1 MAQAG
6 LLTNPLMPATGSA
19 ASSLNPLVGAPPP
32 PAATG
37 LDALQQS
44 LADIATIGETVRQ
57 RVPIVAPQVAPQTGP
72 SIAFS
77 PSTKQFFVQGRTF
90 SQDDAQSAIES
101 EALLG
106 QPGVAAPQGG
116 DWVPV
121 DQQSYAGYLAGIKNP
136 SLGTL
141 FTKGFGRGVDTTQ
154 LLAGRGLQ
162 LAGAEELGG
171 NIVKQQVEDLRR
183 TDPYSR
189 RFSDVQSGNDA
200 VEWFVANLGE
210 QVPNILES
218 VAVAGGGA
226 IAGTFTGGPGVG
238 TAAGALAG
246 LAGKSAFK
254 QAVLAAARKKVAG
267 EVLNEAERK
276 VLRSAG
282 ALVGATAATFTDSL
296 RTGAADIYGELRDQ
310 GADPD
315 DITAK
320 MTALAGAF
328 PYALAEMTT
337 EGLLVGRAF
346 GKIAAPRAM
355 AAGTSLPRRGAELL
369 RRSAVGGAIGGASEG
384 GTELFQE
391 SLLLGLSDQDFSKP
405 ENIQRLID
413 SFAAGAAIGG
423 PIGAVAN
430 LRGKKPANLLNPG
443 QSSDNAAAAG
453 GTPQLGGPGP
463 IPLLTGPSTA
473 LGPATEQVEG
483 TPYTPRT
490 DISGLVS
497 GQQPLMLPPPGAVLQ
512 VQGQPDFVVDED
524 GNIRQATP
532 DDVVVGISDRGF
544 VPATAPGTQ
553 GVLDV
558 FPGSQTTARELRGMM
573 EAPATAPTTLLQPEG
588 VTGEVPA
595 AAPTFDQGVLPFE
608 TGLAPRYMAQP
619 QAPAGTLSDN
629 TQLRELQNALGR
641 RQTQEQQFAGV
652 QPTVTPEVGA
662 LDQRLAESQPFL
674 DVMGT
679 EGRLLAEPQYGVT
692 EEEARQAW
700 LDTKSGRT
708 RNWNQ
713 LSQNVRNQWVDALNG
728 TYTVGD
734 LKQIKRDL
742 SSAESAAR
750 LNKSEPRTVVTGAI
764 TPTPVFKKEAPRAA
778 KKPKASALAKGKQAR
793 TAGPVGAKPAARPAP
808 TGARALKTQEPRQ
821 APTVTVQDVKAD
833 PQYKPTMAALD
844 AAVKDGTITGRDRMK
859 LLVDLNKDGDFEL
872 VKDELASKR
881 AAAAKKTAAKKT
893 ATKKATVDGIS
904 DWDRAHRNDRADTL
918 FEGDVTS
925 RVSRQNAVAKHG
937 NRAAH
942 GMAKAAT
949 LTQAFNDLVS
959 ILANGIDI
967 GRGRKGLDTA
977 SIAAKVGEGSAVG
990 TATGTA
996 YFDGA
1001 FALVGRDGHSGRFTS
1016 ADQIAGILVNDAV
1029 ADTGVIEALRSMFP
1043 NLSVE
1048 SYSNTGKL
1056 LSETKSSPKAAAKPA
1071 PKAAALKKGKP
1082 ALTYDTVRQEVID
1095 AADADIISQ
1104 EQYDTLMAGLDRQ
1117 TSTPDRIKA
1126 QLDYL
1131 IKGGTIKKVAPGEAR
1146 GLREQEKE
1154 VVREQ
1159 APTETAEELSA
1170 TDTDYRD
1177 LNKDVVAARDAKEI
1191 YPLQA
1196 RVLQDMIA
1204 ARKPLGEIRRALV
1217 GFTSANKSLTM
1228 KQQVNRRDFLA
1239 GLAATIVVAS
1249 GIDSKAY
1256 AKIGSTTKMDLAKV
1270 IEGLSP
1276 TEAVIASLRWIMDNS
1291 NSAFERRIAA
1301 KLLKNGMGDTVLYIQ
1316 PSGDVDLYG
1325 TTRLDSSGR
1334 STVSIFT
1341 PQGLNVETVLHELIH
1356 AYVQQRWGKI
1366 SAYLEENKRFL
1377 KDTTDRNDK
1386 LLAEFRELWRG
1397 LSNAIERD
1405 FPSVLESAEWTA
1417 ALGSA
1422 DELLSWVM
1430 TNPDIQA
1437 FMRTIDIKGN
1447 PVQTP
1452 KNSMWEAFKKWVME
1466 LLGMKYVPSELSA
1479 LDRILGLGENIIDA
1493 GAAVRTGDFSIKLA
1507 KAVEEQNNDM
1517 LVNEQRV
1524 EKMINGMPSSLR
1536 DPVRTVTDTFGGL
1549 GARTV
1554 ARFGLMN
1561 QLIDFAV
1568 SKGIST
1574 ARKFARLSRERG
1586 AIVERQQA
1594 AFVKWA
1600 EDHATLPKKERGVG
1614 AGTVNGLIEAM
1625 TRQEAWGFTPDYFT
1639 GEDKGT
1645 KIKIDPDLEQWYQS
1659 LSLAGQKSVR
1669 EAFRLNYNSLK
1680 QMQEAVVT
1688 ATNTEYDALIAGT
1701 PDADAKKKLEEAKAN
1716 SLTQFRTLLK
1726 IEPTRPYAP
1735 LTRYGDWVVV
1745 GRSQE
1750 LLDAMEAGDF
1760 KTIGKL
1766 ELDERHYFV
1775 DFADTRAE
1783 AAKMQREI
1791 QSTYGTGPDNAV
1803 FFLKNEAEDDMFG
1816 GRDMMY
1822 AFQRLNSLIEAQGLN
1837 PDLSRQLRQTA
1848 TQLQLMAMAA
1858 SSARKGE
1865 LRRRNIASGDLD
1877 MVKAILSRGR
1887 ASAHFVGAVY
1897 KNSEIL
1903 DALRQMERETKARGE
1918 GREDRQAAYNGIVA
1932 RYVDGLQGRV
1942 QNTLA
1947 DTLTSY
1953 TSVWMLGFSPSY
1965 YIQQGLQNLMLTLPE
1980 MAARHGYGDSMRA
1993 LRAGYGQVMKAW
2005 DGSRLTEQLDLD
2017 KVDAKYR
2024 ALAMFLAES
2033 GELDVGINKEMGLIT
2048 SDGDGFISN
2057 TFKRVMDRIRGL
2069 TRKIE
2074 AINRLSAGVAM
2085 YDLELSSTRG
2095 TPPTYDADAYRS
2107 YVKDFR
2113 KAHPDM
2119 SPLTERQFAAANAAM
2134 RLITDTHGNYSM
2146 ENAPLFLRG
2155 TLGRVLG
2162 QFQKFRVMLA
2172 GLYVREFYNA
2182 FRDPSL
2188 SPEERRVARRA
2199 LMFLSGHAAIVGG
2212 LIGSP
2217 AAAIFMLV
2225 YNMLSGDDEER
2236 GDLERDI
2243 RQAVGDDTLANLLL
2257 RGVPTLLGVDVSGT
2271 LGQGNLLS
2279 VAPYAELPSDRDTY
2293 AKYILSLTGPAIGG
2307 VGANAADAAALLS
2320 DGNYYKALEKLMPRG
2335 IGAASK
2341 SLREAVAGETT
2352 MRGDVLTQPI
2362 DLNAVEALWG
2372 TLGLAPIS
2380 RVNRQFARNEFYKDQ
2395 KFYQDRAS
2403 DIKRAYTEA
2412 SKDRD
2417 TNTMTALKLEWKGL
2431 QTARRARGFKVQPV
2445 LDLVKAPR
2453 EQAKREKQTV
2463 GGIPFTTG
2471 TKGRAEQ
2478 IATTAGTA
2486 R

>member
-6 LLTNPLMPATGSA
+6 LFTNPLTPATGG
-19 ASSLNPLVGAPPP
+19 ASVLNPLVGAPPP
-32 PAATG
+32 VVTG

-44 LADIATIGETVRQ
+44 LADIAAIGETVSQ

-90 SQDDAQSAIES
+90 SQDDAQSALES

-106 QPGVAAPQGG
+106 QPGGALPQGG

-121 DQQSYAGYLAGIKNP
+121 DPQSYAGYLAGIKNP

-141 FTKGFGRGVDTTQ
+141 FTKGFGRGVDSMQ

-162 LAGAEELGG
+162 LAGAEKFGG
-171 NIVKQQVEDLRR
+171 DIVKQQVEDLRQ
-183 TDPYSR
+183 TSPYSR
-189 RFSDVQSGNDA
+189 QFSQIKSGDDA
-200 VEWFVANLGE
+200 IQWFVANLGE
-210 QVPNILES
+210 QGPNLLES
-218 VAVAGGGA
+218 VAVAAAGAAAGTAAGGPGLGTIGGA
-226 IAGTFTGGPGVG
+226 IAG
-238 TAAGALAG
+238 
-246 LAGKSAFK
+246 LAGKAEFK
-254 QAVLAAARKKVAG
+254 AAVLAAARKQIAG
-267 EVLNEAERK
+267 EILDAAERK
-276 VLRSAG
+276 VLRSAAG
-282 ALVGATAATFTDSL
+282 IAGATAASYANNIA
-296 RTGAADIYGELRDQ
+296 TGASDIYGELRDR
-310 GADPD
+310 GADPND
-315 DITAK
+315 VNAK
-320 MTALAGAF
+320 MTALMGSI
-328 PYALAEMTT
+328 PYAALETLPEFLLA
-337 EGLLVGRAF
+337 GRVL
-346 GKIAAPRAM
+346 GGVAAPRAM
-355 AAGTSLPRRGAELL
+355 AAGTGVVRRGAELL
-369 RRSAVGGAIGGASEG
+369 RRGAVGGAVGALGEG
-384 GTELFQE
+384 GTELGQE
-391 SLLLGLSDQDFSKP
+391 ALLLGLSDQDLSKP

-430 LRGKKPANLLNPG
+430 LRGHKPANLLDPG
-443 QSSDNAAAAG
+443 QNADDGTGTTAG

-463 IPLLTGPSTA
+463 VPLLTGPSTA
-473 LGPATEQVEG
+473 LGPAVEQVEG
-483 TPYTPRT
+483 APYTPRT

-497 GQQPLMLPPPGAVLQ
+497 GQQLMLPPPGAVLQ
-512 VQGQPDFVVDED
+512 VQGQPDFVVDES

-558 FPGSQTTARELRGMM
+558 FPGGQTTARELRGMM
-573 EAPATAPTTLLQPEG
+573 EAPAAAPTTLLQPEG

-595 AAPTFDQGVLPFE
+595 TAPTFDQGVLPFE
-608 TGLAPRYMAQP
+608 SGLAPRYMEQP
-619 QAPAGTLSDN
+619 AAPAGTLAEN
-629 TQLRELQNALGR
+629 PILRAAREAMLR

-662 LDQRLAESQPFL
+662 LGQRLAESQPFL

-679 EGRLLAEPQYGVT
+679 EGRLLAEPQYGAT
-692 EEEARQAW
+692 EEEARQVW
-700 LDTKSGRT
+700 LDTKGGRT

-728 TYTVGD
+728 NYTADD

-750 LNKSEPRTVVTGAI
+750 LTKTQPRTVVTGAI

-778 KKPKASALAKGKQAR
+778 KKPKATALAKGKQAR
-793 TAGPVGAKPAARPAP
+793 VAGPVAAKPVARPAP
-808 TGARALKTQEPRQ
+808 AGTHGVKAKEPRQ

-872 VKDELASKR
+872 VKDELAAKR
-881 AAAAKKTAAKKT
+881 AAAAKKPA
-893 ATKKATVDGIS
+893 
-904 DWDRAHRNDRADTL
+904 
-918 FEGDVTS
+918 
-925 RVSRQNAVAKHG
+925 
-937 NRAAH
+937 
-942 GMAKAAT
+942 
-949 LTQAFNDLVS
+949 
-959 ILANGIDI
+959 
-967 GRGRKGLDTA
+967 
-977 SIAAKVGEGSAVG
+977 
-990 TATGTA
+990 
-996 YFDGA
+996 
-1001 FALVGRDGHSGRFTS
+1001 
-1016 ADQIAGILVNDAV
+1016 
-1029 ADTGVIEALRSMFP
+1029 
-1043 NLSVE
+1043 
-1048 SYSNTGKL
+1048 
-1056 LSETKSSPKAAAKPA
+1056 PKAAPKVTTKPA
-1071 PKAAALKKGKP
+1071 PKAAVLKKGKP
-1082 ALTYDTVRQEVID
+1082 ALTYDAVRQEVID

-1104 EQYDTLMAGLDRQ
+1104 EQYDTLIAGLDRQ

-1159 APTETAEELSA
+1159 APTETAQDLSA
-1170 TDTDYRD
+1170 ADMDYRD

-1239 GLAATIVVAS
+1239 GLAVTIVVAS

-1276 TEAVIASLRWIMDNS
+1276 TEAVIASLRWIVDNS

-1301 KLLKNGMGDTVLYIQ
+1301 KLLKNGMGDTVLYVQ
-1316 PSGDVDLYG
+1316 PSGDADLYG
-1325 TTRLDSSGR
+1325 TTRLDSNGR

-1366 SAYLEENKRFL
+1366 SAYLAQNKRVL

-1386 LLAEFRELWRG
+1386 LLDEFRELWRG
-1397 LSNAIERD
+1397 LNNAIERD

-1437 FMRTIDIKGN
+1437 FMRTIDAKGN
-1447 PVQTP
+1447 PISTP
-1452 KNSMWEAFKKWVME
+1452 KNSMWQAFKKWIME
-1466 LLGMKYVPSELSA
+1466 LLGMKYVSSELSA

-1493 GAAVRTGDFSIKLA
+1493 GAAVRTGDFSVKLA
-1507 KAVEEQNNDM
+1507 KAIEEQNNDM

-1568 SKGIST
+1568 SKGINT
-1574 ARKFARLSRERG
+1574 ARRFARLSRERG

-1688 ATNTEYDALIAGT
+1688 ATNTEYDALVEGT
-1701 PDADAKKKLEEAKAN
+1701 PDPDAKKKLEEAKAN

-1803 FFLKNEAEDDMFG
+1803 FFLKNEAQDDMFG

-2005 DGSRLTEQLDLD
+2005 DGSRLTEQLDIN
-2017 KVDAKYR
+2017 KVDPKYH

-2057 TFKRVMDRIRGL
+2057 AFKRVMDRIRGL

-2113 KAHPDM
+2113 KAHPNM

-2162 QFQKFRVMLA
+2162 QFQKFRVMMA

-2199 LMFLSGHAAIVGG
+2199 LMFLSGHAAITGG

-2217 AAAIFMLV
+2217 AAAVFMLV

-2243 RQAVGDDTLANLLL
+2243 RRAVGDDTLANLLL
-2257 RGVPTLLGVDVSGT
+2257 RGVPTLFGVDVSGT

-2320 DGNYYKALEKLMPRG
+2320 NGNYYKALEKLMPRG

-2362 DLNAVEALWG
+2362 DLNAVEAFWG

-2395 KFYQDRAS
+2395 KFYQDRAA
-2403 DIKRAYTEA
+2403 DIKRAYTDA
-2412 SKDRD
+2412 SKSKDSA
-2417 TNTMTALKLEWKGL
+2417 TMDALKLEWRGL
-2431 QTARRARGFKVQPV
+2431 QAARRDRGLKVQPV
-2445 LDLVKAPR
+2445 LDLIKAPR

-2471 TKGRAEQ
+2471 TEGRAKQ
-2478 IATTAGTA
+2478 IAVAAGTA

>member
-6 LLTNPLMPATGSA
+6 LFTNPLAPATGGASA
-19 ASSLNPLVGAPPP
+19 LNPLVSAPPP
-32 PAATG
+32 VATG

-44 LADIATIGETVRQ
+44 LADIAAIGETARQ
-57 RVPIVAPQVAPQTGP
+57 RVPIVAPQVAPQSGP

-90 SQDDAQSAIES
+90 SQDDAQSALES

-106 QPGVAAPQGG
+106 QPGVATPQGG

-121 DQQSYAGYLAGIKNP
+121 DPQSYAGYLQGIKNP

-141 FTKGFGRGVDTTQ
+141 FSKGFGRGVDSMQ

-162 LAGAEELGG
+162 LAGAEKFGG
-171 NIVKQQVEDLRR
+171 DIVKQQVEDLRQ

-189 RFSDVQSGNDA
+189 RFSDIQSGNDA
-200 VEWFVANLGE
+200 VQWFVANLGE
-210 QVPNILES
+210 QGPNLLES
-218 VAVAGGGA
+218 IAAAAAGAAAGTAAGGPGIGTIGGA
-226 IAGTFTGGPGVG
+226 IAG
-238 TAAGALAG
+238 
-246 LAGKSAFK
+246 LAGKAEFK
-254 QAVLAAARKKVAG
+254 AAVLAAARKQIAG
-267 EVLNEAERK
+267 EVLDATERK
-276 VLRSAG
+276 VLRSAAG
-282 ALVGATAATFTDSL
+282 IAGATAASYANNVA
-296 RTGAADIYGELRDQ
+296 TGASDIYGELRDR
-310 GADPD
+310 GADPND
-315 DITAK
+315 VNAK
-320 MTALAGAF
+320 MTALMGSI
-328 PYALAEMTT
+328 PYAALETLPEFLLA
-337 EGLLVGRAF
+337 GRVL
-346 GKIAAPRAM
+346 GGVAAPRAM
-355 AAGTSLPRRGAELL
+355 AAGTSLGRRGAELL
-369 RRSAVGGAIGGASEG
+369 RRGVVGGAIGALGEG
-384 GTELFQE
+384 GTEVGQE
-391 SLLLGLSDQDFSKP
+391 MLLLGLSDQDLSKP
-405 ENIQRLID
+405 ENVQRLID

-430 LRGKKPANLLNPG
+430 LRGHKPANLLDPG
-443 QSSDNAAAAG
+443 QNADDGAGAATG
-453 GTPQLGGPGP
+453 GTPQLGGPGSV
-463 IPLLTGPSTA
+463 PLLTGPTTA
-473 LGPATEQVEG
+473 LGPAVEQVDG

-490 DISGLVS
+490 NIEGLIS
-497 GQQPLMLPPPGAVLQ
+497 GQQLMLPPPGAVLQ

-524 GNIRQATP
+524 GNIRAATP

-558 FPGSQTTARELRGMM
+558 FPGSQTTARELGNMM
-573 EAPATAPTTLLQPEG
+573 QPQAAPTTLLQPEG
-588 VTGEVPA
+588 VTGEVPT
-595 AAPTFDQGVLPFE
+595 AAPDLAQGVLPFE
-608 TGLAPRYMAQP
+608 SGLAPRYMAQP
-619 QAPAGTLSDN
+619 QAPAGTLAEN
-629 TQLRELQNALGR
+629 PVLQAAREAMLR

-652 QPTVTPEVGA
+652 TPTPTPEVGA
-662 LDQRLAESQPFL
+662 LGQRLAESQPFL

-679 EGRLLAEPQYGVT
+679 EGRLVPEPQYGVT
-692 EEEARQAW
+692 EDEARQAW

-728 TYTVGD
+728 SYAAED

-764 TPTPVFKKEAPRAA
+764 TPTPVFKKETPRAA
-778 KKPKASALAKGKQAR
+778 KKSKATALAKGKQTRVAP
-793 TAGPVGAKPAARPAP
+793 AVAARPV
-808 TGARALKTQEPRQ
+808 ARPASAGTRVLKAQESRQ

-833 PQYKPTMAALD
+833 PKYKPTMAALD

-872 VKDELASKR
+872 VNDELARKR
-881 AAAAKKTAAKKT
+881 AASTKT
-893 ATKKATVDGIS
+893 ATP
-904 DWDRAHRNDRADTL
+904 
-918 FEGDVTS
+918 
-925 RVSRQNAVAKHG
+925 
-937 NRAAH
+937 
-942 GMAKAAT
+942 
-949 LTQAFNDLVS
+949 
-959 ILANGIDI
+959 
-967 GRGRKGLDTA
+967 
-977 SIAAKVGEGSAVG
+977 KVV
-990 TATGTA
+990 
-996 YFDGA
+996 
-1001 FALVGRDGHSGRFTS
+1001 
-1016 ADQIAGILVNDAV
+1016 
-1029 ADTGVIEALRSMFP
+1029 
-1043 NLSVE
+1043 
-1048 SYSNTGKL
+1048 
-1056 LSETKSSPKAAAKPA
+1056 AKPA
-1071 PKAAALKKGKP
+1071 PKAAPLKKGKP
-1082 ALTYDTVRQEVID
+1082 ALTYEAVRKELTD
-1095 AADADIISQ
+1095 AVDADIISQ
-1104 EQYDTLMAGLDRQ
+1104 DQYDTLIAGVDRK
-1117 TSTPDRIKA
+1117 TSTPERIKA

-1131 IKGGTIKKVAPGEAR
+1131 IRGGTIKKVAPGEAY
-1146 GLREQEKE
+1146 GLRAKETE

-1159 APTETAEELSA
+1159 APAEVAQDLSA
-1170 TDTDYRD
+1170 TDADYREM
-1177 LNKDVVAARDAKEI
+1177 NRDVNAAREAKEI

-1196 RVLQDMIA
+1196 RVLQDMIGQ
-1204 ARKPLGEIRRALV
+1204 RKPLGEIRRALI

-1276 TEAVIASLRWIMDNS
+1276 TEAVIAALRWITDNS
-1291 NSAFERRIAA
+1291 TSAFERRIAA

-1316 PSGDVDLYG
+1316 PSEGEDLYG
-1325 TTRLDSSGR
+1325 TTELTSDGR
-1334 STVSIFT
+1334 STVSVFT

-1366 SAYLEENKRFL
+1366 SAYLKENKRLL
-1377 KDTTDRNDK
+1377 KDTTDRDDK
-1386 LLAEFRELWRG
+1386 LLEEFRDLWRG

-1405 FPSVLESAEWTA
+1405 YPSVLESAEWTA

-1437 FMRTIDIKGN
+1437 FMRTIDAKGN
-1447 PVQTP
+1447 PVRTP

-1507 KAVEEQNNDM
+1507 KAVEAQSNNM
-1517 LVNEQRV
+1517 LANEQRV
-1524 EKMINGMPSSLR
+1524 ERMINGMPASLQ
-1536 DPVRTVTDTFGGL
+1536 DPVRTVTDTFAGIGT
-1549 GARTV
+1549 RTV
-1554 ARFGLMN
+1554 SRFGLMN
-1561 QLIDFAV
+1561 QLIDLAV
-1568 SKGIST
+1568 RKGINS
-1574 ARKFARLSRERG
+1574 ARRFARLSRERG
-1586 AIVERQQA
+1586 AIVERQQQD
-1594 AFVKWA
+1594 FVKWA
-1600 EDHATLPKKERGVG
+1600 EDHAALPAKERGVG

-1625 TRQEAWGFTPDYFT
+1625 TRQQAWAFDPDYFT
-1639 GEDKGT
+1639 GDDKGT
-1645 KIKIDPDLEQWYQS
+1645 KITLDDDLVQWYQS
-1659 LSLAGQKSVR
+1659 MSPAAQKSVR

-1680 QMQEAVVT
+1680 QMQEAVIT
-1688 ATNTEYDALIAGT
+1688 ATETEYDALIEGA
-1701 PDADAKKKLEEAKAN
+1701 PDAAEKNKLREAKAN
-1716 SLTQFRTLLK
+1716 SLTQFRTLLN

-1750 LLDAMEAGDF
+1750 LLDAMEAGDY
-1760 KTIGKL
+1760 KLINKL
-1766 ELDERHYFV
+1766 EQDERHYYV

-1791 QSTYGTGPDNAV
+1791 QKVYGSGEDNALI
-1803 FFLKNEAEDDMFG
+1803 FLKNQARDDMFG

-1822 AFQRLNSLIEAQGLN
+1822 AFQRLNSVIEAEGLN

-1848 TQLQLMAMAA
+1848 TQLQLQVMAA
-1858 SSARKGE
+1858 NSARKGE
-1865 LRRRNIASGDLD
+1865 LRRKNIASGDLD

-1903 DALRQMERETKARGE
+1903 DAMRQMDTEVKARGS
-1918 GREDRQAAYNGIVA
+1918 GREDRQAIYNGIVA
-1932 RYVDGLQGRV
+1932 RYVDGLQSKV

-1965 YIQQGLQNLMLTLPE
+1965 YIQQGLQNLMITLPE
-1980 MAARHGYGDSMRA
+1980 MAARHGYSDSLRA

-2005 DGSRLTEQLDLD
+2005 DDSRLTEQLDIN
-2017 KVDAKYR
+2017 KVDEKYR

-2057 TFKRVMDRIRGL
+2057 TFKRVMDRIRGM

-2074 AINRLSAGVAM
+2074 AVNRLSAGIAM

-2095 TPPTYDADAYRS
+2095 TPPSYDADAYRS

-2119 SPLTERQFAAANAAM
+2119 SPMTERQFAAANAAM

-2146 ENAPLFLRG
+2146 ENAPTFLRG

-2162 QFQKFRVMLA
+2162 QFQKFRIMLA

-2182 FRDPSL
+2182 FRDPNL

-2199 LMFLSGHAAIVGG
+2199 LMFLSGHAAITGG

-2217 AAAIFMLV
+2217 AAAVFMLV

-2243 RQAVGDDTLANLLL
+2243 RQAVGDETLANLLL
-2257 RGVPTLLGVDVSGT
+2257 RGVPTLFGVDVSGT

-2307 VGANAADAAALLS
+2307 VGANAADAMALLS
-2320 DGNYYKALEKLMPRG
+2320 DGNYYKAMEKLMPRG

-2341 SLREAVAGETT
+2341 SLREAMTGETT

-2362 DLNAVEALWG
+2362 DLGAVEALWG

-2380 RVNRQFARNEFYKDQ
+2380 RVNRQFARNQFYKDE

-2403 DIKRAYTEA
+2403 DIKRAYTDA
-2412 SKDRD
+2412 SKSKD
-2417 TNTMTALKLEWKGL
+2417 TGAMDALKLEWKGL
-2431 QTARRARGFKVQPV
+2431 QAARRERGFKVQPV

-2471 TKGRAEQ
+2471 TAGRAKQ
-2478 IATTAGTA
+2478 IAETAGTA

>member
-6 LLTNPLMPATGSA
+6 LFTNPLTPATGG
-19 ASSLNPLVGAPPP
+19 ASTLNPLVSAPPP
-32 PAATG
+32 VATG

-44 LADIATIGETVRQ
+44 LADIAAIGETARQ
-57 RVPIVAPQVAPQTGP
+57 RVPIATPQVALQSGP

-90 SQDDAQSAIES
+90 SEDDAQSALES

-121 DQQSYAGYLAGIKNP
+121 DPQSYAGYLQGIKNP
-136 SLGTL
+136 SLTTL
-141 FTKGFGRGVDTTQ
+141 ATKGFGRGIDTMQ

-162 LAGAEELGG
+162 LAGAEKFGG
-171 NIVKQQVEDLRR
+171 DIVQQQVEDLRR
-183 TDPYSR
+183 TEPYSR
-189 RFSDVQSGNDA
+189 RFSDIQGGGDA
-200 VEWFVANLGE
+200 IEWFVANLAE
-210 QVPNILES
+210 QGPNLLES
-218 VAVAGGGA
+218 IGVAMAGAAAGTVAGGPGLGTIGGA
-226 IAGTFTGGPGVG
+226 I
-238 TAAGALAG
+238 AG

-254 QAVLAAARKKVAG
+254 QAVLTAARKKIAG
-267 EVLNEAERK
+267 EVLDAAENK
-276 VLRSAG
+276 ILRSAAG
-282 ALVGATAATFTDSL
+282 LAGATAASYANNVAM
-296 RTGAADIYGELRDQ
+296 GASDIYGELRDR

-315 DITAK
+315 DVNAR
-320 MTALAGAF
+320 MTALMGSI
-328 PYALAEMTT
+328 PYAALETLPEFLLA
-337 EGLLVGRAF
+337 GRVF
-346 GKIAAPRAM
+346 GNIAAPRAM

-369 RRSAVGGAIGGASEG
+369 RRGAVGGTIGGAAEG
-384 GTELFQE
+384 GTELGQE
-391 SLLLGLSDQDFSKP
+391 ALLLGLSDQDLSKP
-405 ENIQRLID
+405 ENITRLID

-430 LRGKKPANLLNPG
+430 LRSKKPANLLNPG
-443 QSSDNAAAAG
+443 QNADDGAGAATG

-463 IPLLTGPSTA
+463 VPLLTGPSTA
-473 LGPATEQVEG
+473 LGPAVEQVEG

-497 GQQPLMLPPPGAVLQ
+497 GPQQQLMLPPPGAVLQ

-524 GNIRQATP
+524 GNIRPATAE
-532 DDVVVGISDRGF
+532 DVVVGISDRGF
-544 VPATAPGTQ
+544 VPATVPGTQ

-558 FPGSQTTARELRGMM
+558 FPGSQTTARELGGMM
-573 EAPATAPTTLLQPEG
+573 QPPAAAPTTLLQPEG
-588 VTGEVPA
+588 VTGEVPT
-595 AAPTFDQGVLPFE
+595 AAPDLNQGVLPFE
-608 TGLAPRYMAQP
+608 SGLAPRYTAQP
-619 QAPAGTLSDN
+619 APPSGTLAEN
-629 TQLRELQNALGR
+629 PVLQAARDAMLR
-641 RQTQEQQFAGV
+641 RQAQEQQFAGV
-652 QPTVTPEVGA
+652 VPTPTPEVGA
-662 LDQRLAESQPFL
+662 LGQRLAESQPFL

-679 EGRLLAEPQYGVT
+679 EGRLIAEPQYGVT
-692 EEEARQAW
+692 EDEARQAW

-713 LSQNVRNQWVDALNG
+713 LSQNVRNQWMDALNG
-728 TYTVGD
+728 SYAAED

-764 TPTPVFKKEAPRAA
+764 TPTPVFKKETPRAA
-778 KKPKASALAKGKQAR
+778 KKPKAAALAKGKQTRVAP
-793 TAGPVGAKPAARPAP
+793 AGAAKPAARPTPAG
-808 TGARALKTQEPRQ
+808 TRVLKAQEPRQ

-833 PQYKPTMAALD
+833 PQYKPTKAALD
-844 AAVKDGTITGRDRMK
+844 AAVKDGTITGRDRIK
-859 LLVDLNKDGDFEL
+859 LIVELNNGEFEL
-872 VKDELASKR
+872 VNDEIANKR
-881 AAAAKKTAAKKT
+881 KAAAKKAAPKSAPKT
-893 ATKKATVDGIS
+893 A
-904 DWDRAHRNDRADTL
+904 
-918 FEGDVTS
+918 
-925 RVSRQNAVAKHG
+925 
-937 NRAAH
+937 
-942 GMAKAAT
+942 
-949 LTQAFNDLVS
+949 
-959 ILANGIDI
+959 
-967 GRGRKGLDTA
+967 
-977 SIAAKVGEGSAVG
+977 
-990 TATGTA
+990 
-996 YFDGA
+996 
-1001 FALVGRDGHSGRFTS
+1001 
-1016 ADQIAGILVNDAV
+1016 
-1029 ADTGVIEALRSMFP
+1029 P
-1043 NLSVE
+1043 
-1048 SYSNTGKL
+1048 
-1056 LSETKSSPKAAAKPA
+1056 KPA
-1071 PKAAALKKGKP
+1071 PKAAPLKKGKP
-1082 ALTYDTVRQEVID
+1082 ELDYEAVRKELTD
-1095 AADADIISQ
+1095 AVDADIISQ
-1104 EQYDTLMAGLDRQ
+1104 DQYDTLIAGVDRK

-1131 IKGGTIKKVAPGEAR
+1131 IRGGTIKKVAAGEAY
-1146 GLREQEKE
+1146 GLRAKEME

-1159 APTETAEELSA
+1159 APTETAQDLSA
-1170 TDTDYRD
+1170 TDADYRD
-1177 LNKDVVAARDAKEI
+1177 LNLDVDAALKAKEI
-1191 YPLQA
+1191 QPLQA
-1196 RVLQDMIA
+1196 RVLKDMNA

-1217 GFTSANKSLTM
+1217 GFTNANKSLTM

-1256 AKIGSTTKMDLAKV
+1256 AKIGSTAKMDLAKV

-1276 TEAVIASLRWIMDNS
+1276 TEAVIASLRWIVDNS
-1291 NSAFERRIAA
+1291 TSAFERRIAA
-1301 KLLKNGMGDTVLYIQ
+1301 KLLKNGMGDTVLFMQESID
-1316 PSGDVDLYG
+1316 PDLYG
-1325 TTRLDSSGR
+1325 TTELDSDGR
-1334 STVSIFT
+1334 STVNIFT
-1341 PQGLNVETVLHELIH
+1341 PQGTNIETVLHEFIH
-1356 AYVQQRWGKI
+1356 AYVQQRWAGLKV
-1366 SAYLEENKRFL
+1366 YLGSNKELL
-1377 KDTTDRNDK
+1377 KDATDRNDK
-1386 LLAEFRELWRG
+1386 LVAEFQFLWSG
-1397 LSNAIERD
+1397 LETAIRRN
-1405 FPSVLESAEWTA
+1405 FPSVLEDANWTA
-1417 ALGSA
+1417 ALGNA

-1437 FMRTIDIKGN
+1437 FMRTIDAKGN
-1447 PVQTP
+1447 LIRTP
-1452 KNSMWEAFKKWVME
+1452 KNSMWQAFKKWIME

-1493 GAAVRTGDFSIKLA
+1493 GAAVRTGDFNITFAKALEAQVGSKLA
-1507 KAVEEQNNDM
+1507 
-1517 LVNEQRV
+1517 NEQRV
-1524 EKMINGMPSSLR
+1524 KRMIDGMPASLQ
-1536 DPVRTVTDTFGGL
+1536 DPVRTITDTFAGIGT
-1549 GARTV
+1549 RTV
-1554 ARFGLMN
+1554 SRFGLMN
-1561 QLIDFAV
+1561 QLIDLAV
-1568 SKGIST
+1568 RKGIGS
-1574 ARKFARLSRERG
+1574 ARRFARLSRERG
-1586 AIVERQQA
+1586 AIVERQQQD
-1594 AFVKWA
+1594 FVKWA
-1600 EDHATLPKKERGVG
+1600 EDHAALPAKERGVG

-1625 TRQEAWGFTPDYFT
+1625 TRQQVWAFDPDYFT
-1639 GEDKGT
+1639 GDDKGT
-1645 KIKIDPDLEQWYQS
+1645 KIKLDPDLVQWYQS
-1659 LSLAGQKSVR
+1659 MSPAAQKSVR

-1680 QMQEAVVT
+1680 QMQEAVIT
-1688 ATNTEYDALIAGT
+1688 ATETEYDALIEGA
-1701 PDADAKKKLEEAKAN
+1701 PDAAEKAKLREAKAN
-1716 SLTQFRTLLK
+1716 SLTQFRTLLN

-1750 LLDAMEAGDF
+1750 LLDAMEAGDY
-1760 KTIGKL
+1760 KLINKL
-1766 ELDERHYFV
+1766 EQDERHYYV

-1791 QSTYGTGPDNAV
+1791 QSIYGSAPNNTEL
-1803 FFLKNEAEDDMFG
+1803 FLKNQARDEMFG

-1822 AFQRLNSLIEAQGLN
+1822 AFQRLNSVIEAEGLN
-1837 PDLSRQLRQTA
+1837 PALSRQLRQTA
-1848 TQLQLMAMAA
+1848 TQLQLQVMAA

-1865 LRRRNIASGDLD
+1865 LRRKNIASGDLD

-1903 DALRQMERETKARGE
+1903 DAMRQMDREVKVKDG
-1918 GREDRQAAYNGIVA
+1918 GREDRQAIYNGIVA
-1932 RYVDGLQGRV
+1932 RYVDGLQSKV

-1980 MAARHGYGDSMRA
+1980 MAARHGYNDSLQA

-2005 DGSRLTEQLDLD
+2005 DGSRLTEQLDIN

-2033 GELDVGINKEMGLIT
+2033 GELDVGINKEMGLIS

-2074 AINRLSAGVAM
+2074 AVNRLSAGIAM

-2095 TPPTYDADAYRS
+2095 TPPSYDADAYRS

-2119 SPLTERQFAAANAAM
+2119 SPMTERQFAAANAAM

-2155 TLGRVLG
+2155 TLGRVIG
-2162 QFQKFRVMLA
+2162 QFQKFRIMLA

-2182 FRDPSL
+2182 FRDPNL

-2199 LMFLSGHAAIVGG
+2199 LMFLSGHAAIAGG

-2217 AAAIFMLV
+2217 AAAVFMLV

-2257 RGVPTLLGVDVSGT
+2257 RGVPTLFGVDVSGT

-2307 VGANAADAAALLS
+2307 VGANAADAMALLS
-2320 DGNYYKALEKLMPRG
+2320 DGNYYKAMEKLMPRG

-2362 DLNAVEALWG
+2362 DLSAVEALWG

-2380 RVNRQFARNEFYKDQ
+2380 RVNRQFARNQFYKDE
-2395 KFYQDRAS
+2395 KFYQERAS
-2403 DIKRAYTEA
+2403 DIKRAYTDA
-2412 SKDRD
+2412 SKSKD
-2417 TNTMTALKLEWKGL
+2417 TGAMAALKLEWKGL
-2431 QTARRARGFKVQPV
+2431 QAARRERGFKVQPV

-2471 TKGRAEQ
+2471 TEGRARQ
-2478 IATTAGTA
+2478 IAATAGTA

>member
-6 LLTNPLMPATGSA
+6 LFTNPLTAATGGP
-19 ASSLNPLVGAPPP
+19 ASSLNPLVSTPAPP
-32 PAATG
+32 ATG
-37 LDALQQS
+37 LDVLQQS
-44 LADIATIGETVRQ
+44 LADIAVIGENARQ
-57 RVPIVAPQVAPQTGP
+57 RVTIAAPQVAPQTAP
-72 SIAFS
+72 TIAYS
-77 PSTKQFFVQGRTF
+77 PSTKQFFVQGQVFTE
-90 SQDDAQSAIES
+90 DDAQKALET
-101 EALLG
+101 EALLS
-106 QPGVAAPQGG
+106 QPGGVPLPQG
-116 DWVPV
+116 DWVPI
-121 DQQSYAGYLAGIKNP
+121 DQQSYSGYLGRIKNP
-136 SLGTL
+136 TLSTL
-141 FTKGFGRGVDTTQ
+141 FTKGFGRGVDSMQ

-162 LAGAEELGG
+162 LAGAEKFGG
-171 NIVKQQVEDLRR
+171 DIVKQQVEDLRR
-183 TDPYSR
+183 TTPYER
-189 RFSDVQSGNDA
+189 RFSEIKTGDDA
-200 VEWFVANLGE
+200 VQWFVANLAE
-210 QVPNILES
+210 QGPNLLES
-218 VAVAGGGA
+218 VAVAVAGA
-226 IAGTFTGGPGVG
+226 AAGTATGGPGLGTVG
-238 TAAGALAG
+238 GAIAG

-254 QAVLAAARKKVAG
+254 QAVLAAARKQIAG
-267 EVLNEAERK
+267 EVLEAAERK
-276 VLRSAG
+276 ILKTAAG
-282 ALVGATAATFTDSL
+282 IAGATAVSYANNVAI
-296 RTGAADIYGELRDQ
+296 GASDIYGELRDR
-310 GADPD
+310 GADPND
-315 DITAK
+315 VNAK
-320 MTALAGAF
+320 MTALMGSI
-328 PYALAEMTT
+328 PYAALETLPEFLLA
-337 EGLLVGRAF
+337 GRVL
-346 GKIAAPRAM
+346 GGVAAPRAM
-355 AAGTSLPRRGAELL
+355 AAGTGVVRRGAELL
-369 RRSAVGGAIGGASEG
+369 RRGAVGGAIGALGEG
-384 GTELFQE
+384 STELGQE
-391 SLLLGLSDQDFSKP
+391 ALLLGLSDQDLSKP

-430 LRGKKPANLLNPG
+430 LRGHKPANLLDPG
-443 QSSDNAAAAG
+443 QNADDGAGTAAG

-463 IPLLTGPSTA
+463 VPLLTGPSTA
-473 LGPATEQVEG
+473 LGPAVEQVDG

-497 GQQPLMLPPPGAVLQ
+497 GQQQLMLPPPGAVLQ

-558 FPGSQTTARELRGMM
+558 FPGSQTTVRELRGMM
-573 EAPATAPTTLLQPEG
+573 EAPAGEPTALLQPEG
-588 VTGEVPA
+588 VTGEVP
-595 AAPTFDQGVLPFE
+595 TGDINLDQEVLPFE
-608 TGLAPRYMAQP
+608 SGLAPRYLGPAP
-619 QAPAGTLSDN
+619 TPAGTLAEN
-629 TQLRELQNALGR
+629 PVLRAAREAMLR

-662 LDQRLAESQPFL
+662 LGQRLAESQPFL

-679 EGRLLAEPQYGVT
+679 EGRLLAEPQYGAT

-713 LSQNVRNQWVDALNG
+713 LSQNVRNQWIDALNG
-728 TYTVGD
+728 SYTADD

-750 LNKSEPRTVVTGAI
+750 LTKTQPRTVVTGAI

-778 KKPKASALAKGKQAR
+778 KKPKATALAKGKQTRVAE
-793 TAGPVGAKPAARPAP
+793 PVGAKPAARPAP
-808 TGARALKTQEPRQ
+808 TGTRVVKAQESRQ

-872 VKDELASKR
+872 VKDELAAKR
-881 AAAAKKTAAKKT
+881 AAAAKKP
-893 ATKKATVDGIS
+893 
-904 DWDRAHRNDRADTL
+904 
-918 FEGDVTS
+918 
-925 RVSRQNAVAKHG
+925 VAKP
-937 NRAAH
+937 AP
-942 GMAKAAT
+942 MAT
-949 LTQAFNDLVS
+949 
-959 ILANGIDI
+959 
-967 GRGRKGLDTA
+967 
-977 SIAAKVGEGSAVG
+977 
-990 TATGTA
+990 
-996 YFDGA
+996 
-1001 FALVGRDGHSGRFTS
+1001 
-1016 ADQIAGILVNDAV
+1016 
-1029 ADTGVIEALRSMFP
+1029 
-1043 NLSVE
+1043 
-1048 SYSNTGKL
+1048 
-1056 LSETKSSPKAAAKPA
+1056 AKPA

-1082 ALTYDTVRQEVID
+1082 TLTYDAVRQEVID

-1104 EQYDTLMAGLDRQ
+1104 EQYDTLIAGIDRR

-1131 IKGGTIKKVAPGEAR
+1131 IKGGTIKKVAPGEAF
-1146 GLREQEKE
+1146 GLRAKERE
-1154 VVREQ
+1154 VVREE
-1159 APTETAEELSA
+1159 APAEVAKDLSA
-1170 TDTDYRD
+1170 TDVDYRE
-1177 LNKDVVAARDAKEI
+1177 LNSDVVAARDAKEI

-1217 GFTSANKSLTM
+1217 GFTNANKSLTM
-1228 KQQVNRRDFLA
+1228 KQEVEREDSLA
-1239 GLAATIVVAS
+1239 SLASALVTALGVKIKATI
-1249 GIDSKAY
+1249 K
-1256 AKIGSTTKMDLAKV
+1256 GSTKTKMD
-1270 IEGLSP
+1270 IRGITEGLSP
-1276 TEAVIASLRWIMDNS
+1276 REATTAVLQWIVDNAKS
-1291 NSAFERRIAA
+1291 PLDRRLAA
-1301 KLLKNGMGDTVLYIQ
+1301 KLLRNGMGNTYLLTQDSVEAKLF
-1316 PSGDVDLYG
+1316 G
-1325 TTRLDSSGR
+1325 TTTR
-1334 STVSIFT
+1334 SPDGNSVVVLFG
-1341 PQGLNVETVLHELIH
+1341 PQGFNVETALHELLH
-1356 AYVQQRWGKI
+1356 AYVQQRWVGL
-1366 SAYLEENKRFL
+1366 AVYNPRNKL
-1377 KDTTDRNDK
+1377 TDQNDR
-1386 LLAEFRELWRG
+1386 LIAEFQDLWRG
-1397 LSNAIERD
+1397 LRAGVERNFPSLSNASLWR
-1405 FPSVLESAEWTA
+1405 SA
-1417 ALGSA
+1417 LQNP

-1430 TNPDIQA
+1430 TNDNIKA
-1437 FMRTIDIKGN
+1437 FMETITPDGKPIK
-1447 PVQTP
+1447 TE
-1452 KNSMWEAFKKWVME
+1452 KNSLWVAFKKW
-1466 LLGMKYVPSELSA
+1466 LMKLVGLKSMPSEITA
-1479 LDRILGLGENIIDA
+1479 LDRILQMGEDIVDS
-1493 GAAVRTGDFSIKLA
+1493 GAAVRVGVVSSGTQEI
-1507 KAVEEQNNDM
+1507 
-1517 LVNEQRV
+1517 VNEQRGGRT
-1524 EKMINGMPSSLR
+1524 ERMINGMPSSLR

-1574 ARKFARLSRERG
+1574 ARRFARLSRERG

-1625 TRQEAWGFTPDYFT
+1625 TRQEAWGFAPDYFT

-1688 ATNTEYDALIAGT
+1688 ATNTEYDALIEGT

-1803 FFLKNEAEDDMFG
+1803 FFLKNKAEDDMFG

-1822 AFQRLNSLIEAQGLN
+1822 AFQRLNSLIEARGLN

-2017 KVDAKYR
+2017 KVDEKYR

-2162 QFQKFRVMLA
+2162 QFQKFRVMMA

-2257 RGVPTLLGVDVSGT
+2257 RGVPTLFGVDVSGT

-2362 DLNAVEALWG
+2362 DLNAVEAFWG

-2380 RVNRQFARNEFYKDQ
+2380 RVNRQYARNEFYKDQ
-2395 KFYQDRAS
+2395 KFYQDRAA

-2412 SKDRD
+2412 SKSKDSA
-2417 TNTMTALKLEWKGL
+2417 TMESLKLEWRGL
-2431 QTARRARGFKVQPV
+2431 QAARRERGLKVQPV

-2478 IATTAGTA
+2478 IAETAGTA

>member
-6 LLTNPLMPATGSA
+6 LFTNPLAPATGGASA
-19 ASSLNPLVGAPPP
+19 LNPLVSAPPP
-32 PAATG
+32 VATG

-44 LADIATIGETVRQ
+44 LADIAAIGETARQ
-57 RVPIVAPQVAPQTGP
+57 RVPIVAPQAAPQSGP

-90 SQDDAQSAIES
+90 SQDDAQSALES

-106 QPGVAAPQGG
+106 QPGTATPQGG

-121 DQQSYAGYLAGIKNP
+121 DPQSYAGYLQGIKNP

-141 FTKGFGRGVDTTQ
+141 FSKGFGRGVDSMQ

-162 LAGAEELGG
+162 LAGAEKFGG
-171 NIVKQQVEDLRR
+171 DIVKQQVEDLRQ

-189 RFSDVQSGNDA
+189 RFSNIQSGNDA

-210 QVPNILES
+210 QGPNLLES
-218 VAVAGGGA
+218 IGVAMAGA
-226 IAGTFTGGPGVG
+226 AAG
-238 TAAGALAG
+238 TAAGGPGLGTVGGAIAG

-254 QAVLAAARKKVAG
+254 QAVLAAARKKIAG
-267 EVLNEAERK
+267 EVLDAAENK
-276 VLRSAG
+276 ILRSAAG
-282 ALVGATAATFTDSL
+282 LAGATAASYANNVAM
-296 RTGAADIYGELRDQ
+296 GASDIYGELRDR

-315 DITAK
+315 DVNAR
-320 MTALAGAF
+320 MTALMGSI
-328 PYALAEMTT
+328 PYAALETLPEFLLA
-337 EGLLVGRAF
+337 GRVF
-346 GKIAAPRAM
+346 GNIAAPRAM

-369 RRSAVGGAIGGASEG
+369 RRGAVGGALGGATEG
-384 GTELFQE
+384 GTELGQE
-391 SLLLGLSDQDFSKP
+391 ALLLGLSDQDLSKP
-405 ENIQRLID
+405 ENITRLID

-430 LRGKKPANLLNPG
+430 LRGKQPANLLNPSQG
-443 QSSDNAAAAG
+443 DDDVGAAAG

-463 IPLLTGPSTA
+463 VPLLTGPSTA
-473 LGPATEQVEG
+473 LGPAVEQVEG

-490 DISGLVS
+490 NIEGLIS
-497 GQQPLMLPPPGAVLQ
+497 GQQQLMLPPPGAVLQ

-524 GNIRQATP
+524 GNIRAAAP
-532 DDVVVGISDRGF
+532 EDVVVGISDRGF

-558 FPGSQTTARELRGMM
+558 FPGSQTTARELGNMM
-573 EAPATAPTTLLQPEG
+573 QPQGAAPTTLLQPEG
-588 VTGEVPA
+588 VTGEVPT
-595 AAPTFDQGVLPFE
+595 AAPDLAQGVLPFE
-608 TGLAPRYMAQP
+608 SGLAPRYMEQP
-619 QAPAGTLSDN
+619 AAPAGTLAEN
-629 TQLRELQNALGR
+629 PVLQAARDAMLR

-652 QPTVTPEVGA
+652 VPAPIPEVGA
-662 LDQRLAESQPFL
+662 LGQRLAESQPFL

-679 EGRLLAEPQYGVT
+679 EGRLVPEPQYGVT
-692 EEEARQAW
+692 EDEARQAW

-728 TYTVGD
+728 SYAAED

-750 LNKSEPRTVVTGAI
+750 LNKSEPRIVVTGAI
-764 TPTPVFKKEAPRAA
+764 TPTPVFKKETPRAA
-778 KKPKASALAKGKQAR
+778 KKPKASALAKGKQTRAAPTVAAR
-793 TAGPVGAKPAARPAP
+793 PAARPAP
-808 TGARALKTQEPRQ
+808 AGTRTLKAQEPRK

-881 AAAAKKTAAKKT
+881 AAAAKKPAPKPAP
-893 ATKKATVDGIS
+893 
-904 DWDRAHRNDRADTL
+904 
-918 FEGDVTS
+918 
-925 RVSRQNAVAKHG
+925 
-937 NRAAH
+937 
-942 GMAKAAT
+942 
-949 LTQAFNDLVS
+949 
-959 ILANGIDI
+959 
-967 GRGRKGLDTA
+967 
-977 SIAAKVGEGSAVG
+977 KV
-990 TATGTA
+990 
-996 YFDGA
+996 
-1001 FALVGRDGHSGRFTS
+1001 
-1016 ADQIAGILVNDAV
+1016 
-1029 ADTGVIEALRSMFP
+1029 
-1043 NLSVE
+1043 
-1048 SYSNTGKL
+1048 
-1056 LSETKSSPKAAAKPA
+1056 AAKPA

-1082 ALTYDTVRQEVID
+1082 ELTYDAVRKELTD
-1095 AADADIISQ
+1095 AVDADIISQ
-1104 EQYDTLMAGLDRQ
+1104 DQYDTLIAGVDRK

-1154 VVREQ
+1154 IVREQ
-1159 APTETAEELSA
+1159 APAEVAQDLSA
-1170 TDTDYRD
+1170 TDADYREM
-1177 LNKDVVAARDAKEI
+1177 NRDVNAAREAKEI

-1196 RVLQDMIA
+1196 RVLQDMIGQ
-1204 ARKPLGEIRRALV
+1204 RKPLGEIRRALI
-1217 GFTSANKSLTM
+1217 GFTSANKSVSM
-1228 KQQVNRRDFLA
+1228 KQKVNRRDFLA

-1256 AKIGSTTKMDLAKV
+1256 AKVGTTSKMDLAKV
-1270 IEGLSP
+1270 IEGVSP
-1276 TEAVIASLRWIMDNS
+1276 SEAVVATLRWIIDNS
-1291 NSAFERRIAA
+1291 ASAFERRIAA
-1301 KLLKNGMGDTVLYIQ
+1301 KLLKNGMGDTVLFTQESID
-1316 PSGDVDLYG
+1316 PDLYG
-1325 TTRLDSSGR
+1325 TTELDSDGR
-1334 STVSIFT
+1334 STVNIFT
-1341 PQGLNVETVLHELIH
+1341 PQGTNIETVLHEFIH
-1356 AYVQQRWGKI
+1356 AYVQQRWAGLKV
-1366 SAYLEENKRFL
+1366 YLGSNKELL

-1386 LLAEFRELWRG
+1386 LVAEFQFLWSG
-1397 LSNAIERD
+1397 LTDAIKRN
-1405 FPSVLESAEWTA
+1405 FPSVLEDANWTA
-1417 ALGSA
+1417 ALGNA

-1437 FMRTIDIKGN
+1437 FMRTIDAKGN
-1447 PVQTP
+1447 LIRTP
-1452 KNSMWEAFKKWVME
+1452 KNSMWQAFKKWVME
-1466 LLGMKYVPSELSA
+1466 LLGMKYVPSELTA
-1479 LDRILGLGENIIDA
+1479 LDRILGLGENLIDA
-1493 GAAVRTGDFSIKLA
+1493 GAAVRTGEFNITFAKALEAQVGSKLA
-1507 KAVEEQNNDM
+1507 
-1517 LVNEQRV
+1517 NEQRV
-1524 EKMINGMPSSLR
+1524 ERMINGMPASLQ
-1536 DPVRTVTDTFGGL
+1536 DPVRTVTDTFAGVGT
-1549 GARTV
+1549 RTV
-1554 ARFGLMN
+1554 SRFGLMN
-1561 QLIDFAV
+1561 QLIDLAV
-1568 SKGIST
+1568 RKGINS
-1574 ARKFARLSRERG
+1574 ARRFARLSRERG
-1586 AIVERQQA
+1586 AIVERQQQD
-1594 AFVKWA
+1594 FVKWA
-1600 EDHATLPKKERGVG
+1600 EDHAALPAKERGVG

-1625 TRQEAWGFTPDYFT
+1625 TRQQVWAFDPDYFT
-1639 GEDKGT
+1639 GDDKGT
-1645 KIKIDPDLEQWYQS
+1645 KITLDDDLVQWYQS
-1659 LSLAGQKSVR
+1659 MSSAAQKSVR

-1680 QMQEAVVT
+1680 QMQEAVIT
-1688 ATNTEYDALIAGT
+1688 ATETEYDALIEGA
-1701 PDADAKKKLEEAKAN
+1701 PDAAEKAKLREAKAN
-1716 SLTQFRTLLK
+1716 SLTQFRTLLN

-1750 LLDAMEAGDF
+1750 LLDAMEAGDY
-1760 KTIGKL
+1760 KLINKL
-1766 ELDERHYFV
+1766 EQDERHYYV

-1791 QSTYGTGPDNAV
+1791 QSVYGSAPDNTEL
-1803 FFLKNEAEDDMFG
+1803 FLKNQARDDMFG

-1822 AFQRLNSLIEAQGLN
+1822 AFQRLNSLIEAEGLN
-1837 PDLSRQLRQTA
+1837 PTLSRQLRQTA

-1858 SSARKGE
+1858 NSARKGE
-1865 LRRRNIASGDLD
+1865 LRRKNIASGDLD

-1903 DALRQMERETKARGE
+1903 DAMRQMDREVKAKGG
-1918 GREDRQAAYNGIVA
+1918 GREDRQAIYNGIVA
-1932 RYVDGLQGRV
+1932 RYVDGLQSKV

-1965 YIQQGLQNLMLTLPE
+1965 YIQQGLQNLMITLPE
-1980 MAARHGYGDSMRA
+1980 MAARHGYGDSLRA
-1993 LRAGYGQVMKAW
+1993 LRAGYGQVMQAW
-2005 DGSRLTEQLDLD
+2005 DGSRLTEQLDIN
-2017 KVDAKYR
+2017 KVDERYR

-2074 AINRLSAGVAM
+2074 AVNRLSAGIAM
-2085 YDLELSSTRG
+2085 YDLELSATRG
-2095 TPPTYDADAYRS
+2095 TPPSYDADAYRS

-2119 SPLTERQFAAANAAM
+2119 SPMTERQFAAANAAM

-2146 ENAPLFLRG
+2146 ENAPVFLRG
-2155 TLGRVLG
+2155 TLGRVIG
-2162 QFQKFRVMLA
+2162 QFQKFRIMLA

-2199 LMFLSGHAAIVGG
+2199 LMFLSGHAAIAGG

-2217 AAAIFMLV
+2217 AAAVFMLV

-2236 GDLERDI
+2236 GDMERDI
-2243 RQAVGDDTLANLLL
+2243 RQAVGDETLANLLL
-2257 RGVPTLLGVDVSGT
+2257 RGVPTLFGVDVSGT

-2362 DLNAVEALWG
+2362 DLGAVEALWG
-2372 TLGLAPIS
+2372 TLGLAPIT
-2380 RVNRQFARNEFYKDQ
+2380 RVNRQFARNQFYKDE

-2403 DIKRAYTEA
+2403 DIKRAYTDA
-2412 SKDRD
+2412 SKSKD
-2417 TNTMTALKLEWKGL
+2417 NGAMTALKLEWKGL
-2431 QTARRARGFKVQPV
+2431 QAARRERGFKVQPV

-2471 TKGRAEQ
+2471 TAGRAKQ
-2478 IATTAGTA
+2478 IAETAGTA